1 MQLVLAGASRPADNV
16 YAIKVVASD
25 SISLRTAISDVR
37 TLIYSHWQSPEPSLR
52 KL

>member
-25 SISLRTAISDVR
+25 SISLRTAISNVR
-37 TLIYSHWQSPEPSLR
+37 TLVYSHWQSPEPSLR